1 MQIKNY
7 LQILL
12 TSSLWGSSFLMMK
25 YALEELDAYNISFYR
40 ILIGMIFINILNF
53 KKTNFPIRKHFQLS
67 LVGILW
73 MSFPFYLFAKAE
85 ETITSSLAGLINGS
99 TPIFISLI
107 AVLIFKDKILK
118 KQIMYLF
125 TGFIGIYFVSF
136 GFSNAFEDFNFGAM
150 LALLASVSY
159 GFAANIV
166 QSLIKEY
173 GSLQTLKI
181 ALRYATVISFILL
194 NINSSLSVPTY
205 EISLF
210 PMLMLGIGSSGIAF
224 LSFYNL
230 IDDVGAIAGS
240 ITVYIIPIFSMIFGY
255 IFLNETTQLIQLI
268 GIATV
273 IMSAFQFSKIKS

>member
-7 LQILL
+7 LQIFL

-25 YALEELDAYNISFYR
+25 YALEELNAYNISFYR
-40 ILIGMIFINILNF
+40 ILIGMLFINLLNF
-53 KKTNFPIRKHFQLS
+53 KKSNFPIRKHFQLA
-67 LVGILW
+67 LVGLLW

-107 AVLIFKDKILK
+107 AVLVFKDKILK
-118 KQIMYLF
+118 KQIIYLI

-136 GFSNAFEDFNFGAM
+136 GFSNAFEDLNLGAL
-150 LALLASVSY
+150 LALLASISY

-194 NINSSLSVPTY
+194 ILNSSFTLPTY

-210 PMLMLGIGSSGIAF
+210 PMLLLGIGSSGIAF

-255 IFLNETTQLIQLI
+255 IFLNETTQIIQLI
-268 GIATV
+268 GIVTV
-273 IMSAFQFSKIKS
+273 IMSAFQFSKTKT

>member
-25 YALEELDAYNISFYR
+25 YALEELNAYNISFYR
-40 ILIGMIFINILNF
+40 ILIGMLFINLLNF
-53 KKTNFPIRKHFQLS
+53 KKSNFPIRKHFQLA
-67 LVGILW
+67 LVGLLW

-107 AVLIFKDKILK
+107 AVLVFKDKILK
-118 KQIMYLF
+118 KQIIYLI

-136 GFSNAFEDFNFGAM
+136 GFSNAFKDLNLGAL
-150 LALLASVSY
+150 LALLASISY

-194 NINSSLSVPTY
+194 ILNSSFTLPTY

-210 PMLMLGIGSSGIAF
+210 PMLLLGIGSSGIAF

-255 IFLNETTQLIQLI
+255 IFLNETTQIIQLI
-268 GIATV
+268 GIVTV
-273 IMSAFQFSKIKS
+273 IMSAFQFSLL

>member
-25 YALEELDAYNISFYR
+25 YALEELNAYNISFYR
-40 ILIGMIFINILNF
+40 ILIGMLFINLLNF
-53 KKTNFPIRKHFQLS
+53 KKSNFPIRKHFQLA
-67 LVGILW
+67 LVGLLW

-118 KQIMYLF
+118 KQIIYLL

-136 GFSNAFEDFNFGAM
+136 GFSNAFEDFNLGAM

-194 NINSSLSVPTY
+194 NVNSSLSVPTY

-268 GIATV
+268 GIVTV
-273 IMSAFQFSKIKS
+273 IMSAFRFSKIKS

>member
-25 YALEELDAYNISFYR
+25 YALEELNAYNISFYR
-40 ILIGMIFINILNF
+40 ILIGMLFINLLNF
-53 KKTNFPIRKHFQLS
+53 KKSNFPIHKHFQLA
-67 LVGILW
+67 LVGLLW

-107 AVLIFKDKILK
+107 AVLVFKDKILK
-118 KQIMYLF
+118 KQIIYLI

-136 GFSNAFEDFNFGAM
+136 GFSNAFEDLNLGAL
-150 LALLASVSY
+150 LALLASISY

-194 NINSSLSVPTY
+194 ILNSSFTLPTY

-210 PMLMLGIGSSGIAF
+210 PMLLLGIGSSGIAF

-255 IFLNETTQLIQLI
+255 IFLNETTQIIQLI
-268 GIATV
+268 GIVTV
-273 IMSAFQFSKIKS
+273 IMSAFQFSKTKT

>member
-25 YALEELDAYNISFYR
+25 YALEELNAYNISFYR
-40 ILIGMIFINILNF
+40 ILIGMLFINLLNF
-53 KKTNFPIRKHFQLS
+53 KKSNFPIRKHFQLA
-67 LVGILW
+67 LVGLLW

-107 AVLIFKDKILK
+107 AVLVFKDKILK
-118 KQIMYLF
+118 KQIIYLI

-136 GFSNAFEDFNFGAM
+136 GFSNAFEDFNLGAL
-150 LALLASVSY
+150 LALLASISY

-194 NINSSLSVPTY
+194 ILNSSFTLPTY

-210 PMLMLGIGSSGIAF
+210 PMLLLGIGSSGIAF

-255 IFLNETTQLIQLI
+255 IFLNETTQIIQLI
-268 GIATV
+268 GIVTV
-273 IMSAFQFSKIKS
+273 IMSAFQFSKTKT

>member
-25 YALEELDAYNISFYR
+25 YALEELNAYNISFYR
-40 ILIGMIFINILNF
+40 ILIGMLFINLLNF
-53 KKTNFPIRKHFQLS
+53 KKSNFPIHKHFQLA
-67 LVGILW
+67 LVGLLW

-107 AVLIFKDKILK
+107 AVLVFKDKILK
-118 KQIMYLF
+118 KQIIYLI

-136 GFSNAFEDFNFGAM
+136 GFSNAFEDLNLGAL
-150 LALLASVSY
+150 LALLASISY

-194 NINSSLSVPTY
+194 ILNSSFTLPTY

-210 PMLMLGIGSSGIAF
+210 PMLLLGIGSSGIAF

-255 IFLNETTQLIQLI
+255 IFLNETTQIIQLI
-268 GIATV
+268 GIVTV
-273 IMSAFQFSKIKS
+273 IISAFQFSKTKT

>member
-25 YALEELDAYNISFYR
+25 YALEELNAYNISFYR
-40 ILIGMIFINILNF
+40 ILIGMLFINLLNF
-53 KKTNFPIRKHFQLS
+53 KKSNFPIRKHFQLA
-67 LVGILW
+67 LVGLLW

-107 AVLIFKDKILK
+107 AVLVFKDKILK
-118 KQIMYLF
+118 KQIIYLI

-136 GFSNAFEDFNFGAM
+136 GFSNAFEDLNLGAL
-150 LALLASVSY
+150 LALLASISY

-194 NINSSLSVPTY
+194 ILNSSFTLPTY

-210 PMLMLGIGSSGIAF
+210 PMLLLGIGSSGIAF

-240 ITVYIIPIFSMIFGY
+240 ITVYIIPIFSIIFGY
-255 IFLNETTQLIQLI
+255 IFLNETTQIIQLI
-268 GIATV
+268 GIVTV
-273 IMSAFQFSKIKS
+273 IMSAFQFSKTKT

>member
-25 YALEELDAYNISFYR
+25 YALEELNAYNISFYR
-40 ILIGMIFINILNF
+40 ILIGMLFINLLNF
-53 KKTNFPIRKHFQLS
+53 KKSNFPIHKHFQLA
-67 LVGILW
+67 LVGLLW

-107 AVLIFKDKILK
+107 AVLVFKDKILK
-118 KQIMYLF
+118 KQIIYLI

-136 GFSNAFEDFNFGAM
+136 GFSNAFEDLNLGAL
-150 LALLASVSY
+150 LALLASISY

-194 NINSSLSVPTY
+194 ILNSSFTLPTY

-210 PMLMLGIGSSGIAF
+210 PMLLLGIGSSGIAF

-255 IFLNETTQLIQLI
+255 IFLNETTQIIQLI
-268 GIATV
+268 GIITV
-273 IMSAFQFSKIKS
+273 IMSAFQFSKTKT